1 MLLYRMV
8 FEMKMVLSVRT
19 VRKSGTHLLL
29 IVAVL
34 DSPMDIKID
43 LLTALIRRARV
54 TQICTTCLEQLEEP
68 PRGCP
73 DVQVAVILDSR
84 TEVEFAHEGLDIGA
98 WRQRWEQ
105 AGSARRGRRRW
116 RDGSCAG
123 ELRAHMLFFVKYMD
137 QKSEARAK
145 ARNGDVHDVL
155 LYKVQSTRQRA
166 ELYANELQVCTRM
179 GADVGRERRK

>member
-1 MLLYRMV
+1 M
-8 FEMKMVLSVRT
+8 EMVLSVRT

-34 DSPMDIKID
+34 DSAMDINIE
-43 LLTALIRRARV
+43 LLTALIRQARA
-54 TQICTTCLEQLEEP
+54 TQLCTTCLEQLEEP
-68 PRGCP
+68 PLGCP
-73 DVQVAVILDSR
+73 DVHVAIILNSR

-137 QKSEARAK
+137 QKSEARAE

-155 LYKVQSTRQRA
+155 LYKVQSIRQLA
-166 ELYANELQVCTRM
+166 GLYANELQVCTRM